1 MITIRCSPPHV
12 GKWFL
17 WAALV
22 LPALQAQSSVTS
34 PPQKPNSRFPDP
46 EFALGE
52 KEAKPEKGK
61 VVLGQ
66 DDKGNATFAVYGGS
80 SAVQI
85 SSLSFS
91 GDGRLLAVGSTPG
104 RVDVWDRETRKKL
117 RSVDGGSTVGISAD
131 GRLLAKDSKNGDG
144 IEIYDTR
151 SWKLQHRIPRVLKR
165 AENTVDKLEF
175 SPDGKLLDVTAN
187 GDADSVFDVS
197 SGRLLVTLDNTK
209 HAAFSQDGAFLVSGS
224 NEHLIIWDAKTWVKV
239 RDLPNGPDYV
249 TRIATATDANLVVVG
264 GPKRAVLRRL
274 DSGDE
279 AAVVGTGFTNFA
291 ALTRGGKLVLTYSGS
306 SGFSVW
312 STTGMQ
318 YCSRQDLGNGTM
330 ALSRNGSWLAAA
342 TKGGTGVMV
351 WNMDNSLASCGVDSK

>member
-1 MITIRCSPPHV
+1 V
-12 GKWFL
+12 GNWFL

-22 LPALQAQSSVTS
+22 LPALQAQSPVSS
-34 PPQKPNSRFPDP
+34 PQKPNPRFPDP
-46 EFALGE
+46 EFVLGD
-52 KEAKPEKGK
+52 KDAKPKKGK

-66 DDKGNATFAVYGGS
+66 DGKANATFAVYGGS
-80 SAVQI
+80 SAVQV

-104 RVDVWDRETRKKL
+104 RVDVWDRETRNKL
-117 RSVDGGSTVGISAD
+117 RSLDGGSTVGISD
-131 GRLLAKDSKNGDG
+131 NGRLLAKDSKNGDG
-144 IEIYDTR
+144 IEIYDTL

-175 SPDGKLLDVTAN
+175 SPDGKLLNVTAN

-209 HAAFSQDGAFLVSGS
+209 HAAFSQDGAFLVGGN
-224 NEHLIIWDAKTWVKV
+224 NEHLIIWDTKTWAKF
-239 RDLPNGPDYV
+239 RDLPNGPEYV
-249 TRIATATDANLVVVG
+249 TQIATATAANLFVVG
-264 GPKRAVLRRL
+264 GPETAVLRRL
-274 DSGDE
+274 DFGDE
-279 AAVVGTGFTNFA
+279 AAIVGTGFTNFA
-291 ALTRGGKLVLTYSGS
+291 ALPRGGKLVLTYSGS
-306 SGFSVW
+306 SGFGVW

-342 TKGGTGVMV
+342 TQGGTAVMV
-351 WNMDNSLASCGVDSK
+351 WNMDNSLAACGVDSK